1 MIRTS
6 LLLLFAT
13 TVAFAQTDAASLSGL
28 VTDPSSAL
36 VSGAAVQLRS
46 NATGAVRSAISGTD
60 GRYQF
65 NLLPPG
71 EYEIS
76 AEATGFKKFVAS
88 GIHVQVAQ
96 QSQLNISLQVG
107 STTESVQ
114 VEASV
119 SMLNA
124 ESVAQGTVISQEK
137 IVSLPLNG

>member
-1 MIRTS
+1 MIRLS
-6 LLLLFAT
+6 LLSLLAT
-13 TVAFAQTDAASLSGL
+13 AVYAQTDAAALSGL

-36 VSGAAVQLRS
+36 VSGAAIQLRS
-46 NATGAVRSAISGTD
+46 NTTSAVRTALSGTD

-96 QSQLNISLQVG
+96 QSQLNIGLQVG

-119 SMLNA
+119 SMRNPWRK
-124 ESVAQGTVISQEK
+124 V
-137 IVSLPLNG
+137 P